1 LPGRESS
8 TVRLRDAIDWGRLS
22 PLRLQA
28 KAVADGVYAG
38 SHKSLRRGAG
48 IEFGGHRNYVPGDEL
63 RFLDRHA
70 RMRHGLLLIREFE
83 TETDRALRL
92 VVDASASMRFAS
104 DGAPGP
110 KYAYAALLAAA
121 LGRIALGRGDR
132 VALDFAGGNQ
142 TVPLPSTG
150 GRDAFE
156 RLVGHLETAVPDG
169 ELDRERLETALS
181 ATIRFARRGSA
192 VVFLSDLLDL
202 PEEAPDLL
210 AGLSAAGRAVV
221 VVQVLDP
228 VELSFPF
235 RGPLSLAALEGGER
249 VETDGGSAR
258 AGYLEA
264 LAALAK
270 LWESRLVGRG
280 GHFVQVG
287 SDQDA
292 VEAVRGILG
301 ALARAGDGSR
311 GRA

>member
-1 LPGRESS
+1 MKLRES
-8 TVRLRDAIDWGRLS
+8 IDWGRLA
-22 PLRLQA
+22 PLRLHA

-38 SHKSLRRGAG
+38 AHKSLRRGAG

-104 DGAPGP
+104 ATAPGP

-132 VALDFAGGNQ
+132 VSLDFAAGAQ

-169 ELDRERLETALS
+169 ELNREKLETALS

-192 VVFLSDLLDL
+192 VVFFSDLLDL
-202 PEEAPDLL
+202 PDEAPDLV

-228 VELSFPF
+228 VELNFPF
-235 RGPLSLAALEGGER
+235 RGPLSLAALEGEAR
-249 VETDGGSAR
+249 VETDGAAAR

-264 LAALAK
+264 LDRLAK
-270 LWESRLVGRG
+270 SWDSRLVGRG

-287 SDQDA
+287 SDTDGVDA
-292 VEAVRGILG
+292 VQRVLA
-301 ALARAGDGSR
+301 ALARSGDRSR
-311 GRA
+311 GRQ

>member
-1 LPGRESS
+1 MKLRE
-8 TVRLRDAIDWGRLS
+8 AIDWGRLA
-22 PLRLQA
+22 PLRLTA
-28 KAVADGVYAG
+28 KAIADGVYAG
-38 SHKSLRRGAG
+38 AHKSFRRGAG

-92 VVDASASMRFAS
+92 VVDASESMAFSSA
-104 DGAPGP
+104 GAPAA

-121 LGRIALGRGDR
+121 LARVALGRGDR
-132 VALDFAGGNQ
+132 VSLDFAAGAQ

-156 RLVGHLETAVPDG
+156 RIVGHLEAAVPAG
-169 ELDRERLETALS
+169 AVDRDALETALS

-202 PEEAPDLL
+202 SDEAADLI

-228 VELSFPF
+228 VELHFPF
-235 RGPLSLAALEGGER
+235 RGPLSLTALEGGVR
-249 VETDGGSAR
+249 VETDGLAAR
-258 AGYLEA
+258 QGYLDA
-264 LAALAK
+264 LEGLARS
-270 LWESRLVGRG
+270 WESRLVARG
-280 GHFVQVG
+280 GHFVRVATDLDGVESVRQV
-287 SDQDA
+287 
-292 VEAVRGILG
+292 LT
-301 ALARAGDGSR
+301 ALARAGDRSR
-311 GRA
+311 GHA